1 MTADGHSGGDAAVSA
16 LAYGKQYDSKC
27 TDGKH
32 GSREVNTLE
41 QILHYIRHKYDPISI
56 ILYGSYANETND
68 LNSDFDALVI
78 SAEHEP
84 YHDTSFVDGVQ
95 LDVFVYPA
103 SCFAGDYD
111 CEDFI
116 QIFDGRIV
124 EDRENMGREL
134 QVNVQ
139 TYLQNRPRKARGE
152 IQANVDWCAKMLE
165 RAGRCDAEGMF
176 RWHWVLMDSL
186 EIFCD
191 VVGHPYFGPKK
202 TLKWMEENHPA
213 EFAVYQKALAEFCM
227 DSLANWIACIQD
239 TNEEFRHHAWT

>member
-1 MTADGHSGGDAAVSA
+1 
-16 LAYGKQYDSKC
+16 
-27 TDGKH
+27 
-32 GSREVNTLE
+32 LE

-124 EDRENMGREL
+124 ASIAGSEANEN
-134 QVNVQ
+134 
-139 TYLQNRPRKARGE
+139 YLGL
-152 IQANVDWCAKMLE
+152 MM
-165 RAGRCDAEGMF
+165 AGGKEA
-176 RWHWVLMDSL
+176 
-186 EIFCD
+186 
-191 VVGHPYFGPKK
+191 
-202 TLKWMEENHPA
+202 
-213 EFAVYQKALAEFCM
+213 
-227 DSLANWIACIQD
+227 
-239 TNEEFRHHAWT
+239 